1 MPTAALAVLGQ
12 QLLVTLVAMLPQLAI
27 GLLLVV
33 AAVQVQS
40 RLRLLP
46 PLGELAETKAPA
58 LVVDLL
64 PLFPEGLVEQLLGY
78 HLRLVF
84 LAL

>member
-1 MPTAALAVLGQ
+1 MATAALAALGQ
-12 QLLVTLVAMLPQLAI
+12 QLLVTLVAMFPQLAI

-40 RLRLLP
+40 RLLLLP
-46 PLGELAETKAPA
+46 PLGELAETKATA
-58 LVVDLL
+58 LVADLL